1 MADSGSDNPQFPGLW
16 SFTAGKV
23 EHRRQGSDC
32 HPRRWTATTS
42 CRTVCGSPAF
52 ARTHAHT
59 HTHFNK
65 RNDIDSGSKVRF
77 RGGAR
82 ICNTLMHGSI
92 PVCVRGVCVSVRL
105 FHSQYMCACG
115 QAGEAKGCLH
125 ARCLHATC
133 VQMPACKM
141 RACNRN
147 ACFNVLERETHRNRH
162 TGGWSWAGD
171 RHAPTACRGARQS
184 QCTRHPLR
192 QRTALFPPRLWAGPG
207 ITHTCE

>member
-1 MADSGSDNPQFPGLW
+1 
-16 SFTAGKV
+16 
-23 EHRRQGSDC
+23 
-32 HPRRWTATTS
+32 
-42 CRTVCGSPAF
+42 
-52 ARTHAHT
+52 
-59 HTHFNK
+59 
-65 RNDIDSGSKVRF
+65 
-77 RGGAR
+77 
-82 ICNTLMHGSI
+82 LMHGSI

-207 ITHTCE
+207 ITHTSECVCVFMCVCVCVIDGQTDRQTDRQTDGQTDRQTDGHGKNKCLFLRHERVQRMLTVE